1 MRAAGYLIVVTS
13 LLIGA
18 MSARAQAPRCK
29 ERCEAE
35 RARIK
40 KQRERC
46 LKAGESLPRG
56 QGAKHRVTC
65 RQKFVPPRCD
75 GLPRCPPAK
84 KEKAHPPGL
93 ELGPVIFTN
102 EKNGPALS
110 KPRYAPG
117 GQLFFRI
124 EVKITSKPGQ
134 SQLWLELDLG
144 LMARGPQGK
153 HREVIR
159 WDKYL
164 QKRKFLDRWDRGVPL
179 KYTLHGGALL
189 PATFKPGSYLA
200 EVRVKE
206 RSGGFVKEARAPFF
220 VKRGRAG
227 SKKKS
232 R

>member
-1 MRAAGYLIVVTS
+1 
-13 LLIGA
+13 
-18 MSARAQAPRCK
+18 
-29 ERCEAE
+29 
-35 RARIK
+35 
-40 KQRERC
+40 
-46 LKAGESLPRG
+46 
-56 QGAKHRVTC
+56 
-65 RQKFVPPRCD
+65 
-75 GLPRCPPAK
+75 
-84 KEKAHPPGL
+84 
-93 ELGPVIFTN
+93 VIFAG

-117 GQLFFRI
+117 GQLYFRI

-144 LMARGPQGK
+144 LLARGPKGK

-189 PATFKPGSYLA
+189 PATFSPGSYLA

-206 RSGGFVKEARAPFF
+206 RSGGFVKEARAPFS
-220 VKRGRAG
+220 VTRGKPGRSGKRKQPAG
-227 SKKKS
+227 K
-232 R
+232 